1 MKRLLKNTH
10 IYIHVVVV
18 VVVSELVTVNNK
30 LVLLVI
36 KGRDCALPKG
46 LVVVVVEQRRGKRRS
61 WRMRRRDIS
70 FLVFRFWFWFLLV
83 CYAYATSIAR

>member
-10 IYIHVVVV
+10 IYIHAVV